1 MRILLAT
8 RDRRGILAQVATL
21 GATQAIERYRVALG
35 GRTVAGAKRRSSPY
49 MLRIRSRR
57 GGKLRVD
64 ALDRRGAVLS
74 SATKKVRKVRTR
86 KGNVRRGSRVGAEVW
101 IR

>member
-1 MRILLAT
+1 VLAATRSSLPVGAGYLDAVRSVLLAMNASSYQLGQKPLVRILLAT
-8 RDRRGILAQVATL
+8 
-21 GATQAIERYRVALG
+21 
-35 GRTVAGAKRRSSPY
+35 
-49 MLRIRSRR
+49 
-57 GGKLRVD
+57 
-64 ALDRRGAVLS
+64 RGAVLS